1 MGALETF
8 LGNGSAIVPELFRT
22 NIHNPE
28 STKPDSR
35 ARKARS
41 DDVKFAAPVVRN
53 DWDLIRRAAVG
64 NPEAQERLFK
74 THTPRLY
81 RAVYPILRNRE
92 DAEDAVQE
100 SWCKAY
106 ANLDSFEGR
115 AAFSTWLTR
124 IAINSA
130 LMLRRRKSYRVES
143 SLNDLL
149 DNQSESF
156 MDRIV
161 CQSPNPEQIYAA
173 NELNALIEDQISE
186 LPPRVQATFRLR
198 KIEEFSITE
207 AARALG
213 VRKCAVKSR
222 VSRARKKVSRGLRK
236 LLSAPPRPRSVD
248 SSSVQRRLNK
258 NLRLHSSLV
267 LTSRVRRRL
276 SSALNPSGNATRRVE
291 FP

>member
-1 MGALETF
+1 MGALESF
-8 LGNGSAIVPELFRT
+8 LGNGSAIVGDLFPASIRGA
-22 NIHNPE
+22 E
-28 STKPDSR
+28 STRRASR
-35 ARKARS
+35 ARKFGSAG
-41 DDVKFAAPVVRN
+41 VKFAPLVLRG
-53 DWDLIRRAAVG
+53 DWALIRQAVAG

-81 RAVYPILRNRE
+81 RTAFAILRNKE

-106 ANLDSFEGR
+106 AKLDSFEGR

-130 LMLRRRKSYRVES
+130 LMLRRRKSCRVEA
-143 SLNDLL
+143 SLNEIL
-149 DNQSESF
+149 DNQSERFLNRTVS
-156 MDRIV
+156 
-161 CQSPNPEQIYAA
+161 QSPNPEQICAA
-173 NELNALIEDQISE
+173 NELNALIEDQIRE

-222 VSRARKKVSRGLRK
+222 VSRAREKVSRGLRK
-236 LLSAPPRPRSVD
+236 LLSTPPRPHSLD
-248 SSSVQRRLNK
+248 SFSVQPRLNRK
-258 NLRLHSSLV
+258 FASPCRHRLHIARSEK
-267 LTSRVRRRL
+267 T
-276 SSALNPSGNATRRVE
+276 
-291 FP
+291 